1 MGEEE
6 GQKLSHQF
14 PGDVITISHLPRPS
28 GPTLHTVTGGIKSRK
43 PRMPRIKMSRRQ
55 GRAVKKK
62 SGRAQMRPGIRKNS
76 RKLAK

>member
-1 MGEEE
+1 M
-6 GQKLSHQF
+6 QSQ
-14 PGDVITISHLPRPS
+14 
-28 GPTLHTVTGGIKSRK
+28 GGIKSRK